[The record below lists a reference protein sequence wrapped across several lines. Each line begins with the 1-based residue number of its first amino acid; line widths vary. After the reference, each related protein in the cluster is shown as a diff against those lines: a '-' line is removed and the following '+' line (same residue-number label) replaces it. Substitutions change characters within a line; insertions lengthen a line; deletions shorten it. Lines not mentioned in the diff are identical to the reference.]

1 MTTSNLKSLKP
12 FYNPTPADFIKEQM
26 EVRDWTQEDLADVLG
41 YSSQT
46 VLKLLKNRTSITI
59 DVAKAL
65 GKAFNQT
72 PQYWLNL
79 DNIYR
84 LHLREDTQA
93 DEAVAIRSKLYAS
106 LPINEMVKRRW
117 IQKTNLLESLVQFFK
132 CKKPEDILESKVSE
146 LVYRKSEVFEDR
158 FDHNAASCWFQMAK
172 NVSETMAVP
181 AFNMAKLEDLSEQL
195 HTYTAQSDITQFLS
209 DLNDCGVRFF
219 VLPHLPKT
227 YIDGAAFYLGSTP
240 TIVYTA
246 RHKRLDNFW
255 FVIAHEIGH
264 IILRHLTSKMWYI
277 IEYNAEAE
285 ANQMEE
291 EANKAAGQMLR
302 HRTILDTLGR
312 VDYLTSSQ
320 IIEAAKVISIH
331 PCIVVGA
338 LSRVKDSYYKRL
350 QEFNED
356 ILKLIP
362 DSYHVE
368 KQL

>member
-1 MTTSNLKSLKP
+1 MATNTLKSIKP
-12 FYNPTPADFIKEQM
+12 FYNPTPAEFIKEQM

-41 YSSQT
+41 YSVQT
-46 VLKLLKNRTSITI
+46 VIKLLKNRSSITI

-84 LHLREDTQA
+84 LHLRVDTLA
-93 DEAVAIRSKLYAS
+93 DEEVAIRSKLYAS
-106 LPINEMVKRRW
+106 LPINEMVKRGW
-117 IQKTNLLESLVQFFK
+117 IQKSSLLESLVSFFK

-146 LVYRKSEVFEDR
+146 LVYRKSEVFEER

-172 NVSETMAVP
+172 NVSERMSVC
-181 AFNMAKLEDLSEQL
+181 AFDMAKLEALSKQL
-195 HTYTAQSDITQFLS
+195 YTYTAQNNIAQFLS
-209 DLNDCGVRFF
+209 DLNGCGVRFF
-219 VLPHLPKT
+219 VLPHLSKT
-227 YIDGAAFYLGSTP
+227 YIDGAAFYLNSTP

-246 RHKRLDNFW
+246 RYKRLDNFW
-255 FVIAHEIGH
+255 FVMAHEIGH
-264 IILRHLTSKMWYI
+264 IILQHFNAKMRFI
-277 IEYNAEAE
+277 IEYNAGTEGNEMEKE
-285 ANQMEE
+285 ANE
-291 EANKAAGQMLR
+291 AAGQMLQ
-302 HRTILDTLGR
+302 HKTILDTLGR
-312 VDYLTSSQ
+312 VDYLTSLQ
-320 IIEAAKVISIH
+320 ITEAAKAIGVH

-356 ILKLIP
+356 IFTLIP
-362 DSYHVE
+362 DAYFIE